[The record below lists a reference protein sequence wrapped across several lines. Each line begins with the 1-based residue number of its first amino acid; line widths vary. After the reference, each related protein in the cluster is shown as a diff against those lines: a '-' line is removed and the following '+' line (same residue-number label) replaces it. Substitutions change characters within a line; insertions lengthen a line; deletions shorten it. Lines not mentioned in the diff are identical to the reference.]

1 MVAIRLQRELLQKG
15 DQSVRDTEMSVR
27 RWRRLGRPA
36 VGLLI
41 AGFATVGVIA
51 VSPTAA
57 HAIDPCPIQNGVTT
71 NCLIYEDPEGV
82 YASELIPS
90 AVGFS
95 SISAGDAAYDARDNA
110 LKECQRRARL
120 VNATE
125 AKIYG
130 GSGEAYYLGDGLYR
144 GIWMNAECRYRV
156 A

>member
-1 MVAIRLQRELLQKG
+1 
-15 DQSVRDTEMSVR
+15 MSVR

-82 YASELIPS
+82 YASELIAS

-95 SISAGDAAYDARDNA
+95 SISSEDAIFNARENA
-110 LKECQRRARL
+110 QAECRRRARL
-120 VNATE
+120 ANATE
-125 AKIYG
+125 PKIYG
-130 GSGEAYYLGDGLYR
+130 GSGEVYDLGGNNYR
-144 GIWMNAECRYRV
+144 AIFMRVECRYRV